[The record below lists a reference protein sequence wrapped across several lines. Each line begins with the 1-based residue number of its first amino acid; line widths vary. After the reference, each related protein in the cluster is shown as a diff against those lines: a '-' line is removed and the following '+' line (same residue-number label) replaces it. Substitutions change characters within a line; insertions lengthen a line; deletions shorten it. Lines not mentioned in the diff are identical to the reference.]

1 MKLIEVRGARYQQV
15 KNVIRFEP
23 LVELAPRDAV
33 AFEVMMEAVAEADA
47 KMDLQITADHLTK
60 PARRTDT
67 VQIATEV
74 R

>member
-1 MKLIEVRGARYQQV
+1 LIEVRGGRYQQQ

-23 LVELAPRDAV
+23 LAELAPRDVA
-33 AFEVMMEAVAEADA
+33 AFEVVMEAVAEADA

-60 PARRTDT
+60 PARRTET
-67 VQIATEV
+67 VQIANEV